1 VKQKACVEYYLGI
14 AVIPG
19 VKVTLSSECGLLK
32 IPLYTYDE
40 FTEPRGTLRLESL
53 GVMTG

>member
-1 VKQKACVEYYLGI
+1 MKQKACVEYYLGI